1 MMSPEKIMELGRQYS
16 GLFLSNLSIDE
27 RLGLVKDVPV
37 NERLKLLKDIPVTE
51 RLKDIPISEIE
62 AYLSSQKAHSKI
74 AY

>member
-27 RLGLVKDVPV
+27 RLGLVKDIPV
-37 NERLKLLKDIPVTE
+37 NE

>member
-1 MMSPEKIMELGRQYS
+1 MPMEMMSPEKIMELGRQYS

-27 RLGLVKDVPV
+27 RLGLVKDIPV
-37 NERLKLLKDIPVTE
+37 NE